1 MTAAALVDRHTAAE
15 NPLRSVHESVS
26 CPVLR
31 VRSIPVL
38 KIESILLLRL
48 GNSKY
53 PVTNKAE
60 TQ

>member
-1 MTAAALVDRHTAAE
+1 MTAVVLVDRHTPAE
-15 NPLRSVHESVS
+15 NQLRSVHESVS
-26 CPVLR
+26 SQVLR

-38 KIESILLLRL
+38 KIEPKLHLRL